1 MWISAPTRARARP
14 QTKSDSDLSL
24 NALSHDQHLSFAFSS
39 RIATRPALHN
49 RYAAMLCHRGGAET
63 RGRYLA
69 AAVLS
74 SADAQ
79 ASATPRWG
87 SA

>member
-1 MWISAPTRARARP
+1 MVWAVLAEAVAGIEEDALASAQVEPGPSCDAP
-14 QTKSDSDLSL
+14 S
-24 NALSHDQHLSFAFSS
+24 
-39 RIATRPALHN
+39 LHN

-63 RGRYLA
+63 MGRYLA

-79 ASATPRWG
+79 ASATLRLL
-87 SA
+87 SLIHI